1 MRPNCCIIQNT
12 CFSFALPIIN
22 RTFENQFFV
31 FVLKMHTVSP
41 FDHGTISASNRICTI
56 NLNIFVNYHQSFFS
70 NWVGG
75 SGKTSEGWE
84 ADTFPWWHSAG
95 SEAKVSSAKFP
106 FCKLFP
112 IYRKHHRFKS
122 NRAFGLP
129 FLGSKSKPWLLAWL
143 RVWEHCTS
151 KRKSKCFY
159 FKIHHLQL
167 SSKFV
172 SPICRLHFS
181 RHILVIDLNL
191 YFLHAPSLP
200 IVHSGQRRAHP

>member
-1 MRPNCCIIQNT
+1 M
-12 CFSFALPIIN
+12 
-22 RTFENQFFV
+22 TFGRFRSEN
-31 FVLKMHTVSP
+31 
-41 FDHGTISASNRICTI
+41 
-56 NLNIFVNYHQSFFS
+56 
-70 NWVGG
+70 
-75 SGKTSEGWE
+75 
-84 ADTFPWWHSAG
+84 
-95 SEAKVSSAKFP
+95 VSSAKFP

-122 NRAFGLP
+122 HRGERLP
-129 FLGSKSKPWLLAWL
+129 FLGSKSRLPGSCQE
-143 RVWEHCTS
+143 RHTS

-191 YFLHAPSLP
+191 YFLHALPLFFSLSPSLSLFLGNDGRIP
-200 IVHSGQRRAHP
+200 CFISGAQNFKYINTNGYRQPRVNKFKKFSRFSLTEEEAAAWLLQCFSPSFDPSFGKFVLWKRANHV